1 VAGLLLLGA
10 CGDDSDDSA
19 DDTGSEGDGT
29 VEIDGKTFVSNQVR
43 GFDMV
48 EGTEVALSFE
58 DDSLSVSA
66 GCNTM
71 SAPYV
76 YEDGKVTWT
85 GEPAATMMMCEDAL
99 MAQDVWLTS
108 LFTEGMELSNDD
120 GDADL
125 VAEQFDVVITF
136 VER

>member
-1 VAGLLLLGA
+1 
-10 CGDDSDDSA
+10 
-19 DDTGSEGDGT
+19 
-29 VEIDGKTFVSNQVR
+29 
-43 GFDMV
+43 MV

-85 GEPAATMMMCEDAL
+85 GGAGRDHDDVRGGPHGAGRVAARACSPRA
-99 MAQDVWLTS
+99 
-108 LFTEGMELSNDD
+108 MEVSNDD